1 MIQQISAITTNQTN
15 NMKRKSEW
23 RDNEDLF
30 NAVTDALQHSG
41 IDADARDEEGCYR
54 EQGTITIRTA
64 DGRHFA
70 LEIHELS

>member
-1 MIQQISAITTNQTN
+1 
-15 NMKRKSEW
+15 MKRKSEW

-30 NAVTDALQHSG
+30 NAVTDALQHAG
-41 IDADARDEEGCYR
+41 IDPDARDEEGYYR